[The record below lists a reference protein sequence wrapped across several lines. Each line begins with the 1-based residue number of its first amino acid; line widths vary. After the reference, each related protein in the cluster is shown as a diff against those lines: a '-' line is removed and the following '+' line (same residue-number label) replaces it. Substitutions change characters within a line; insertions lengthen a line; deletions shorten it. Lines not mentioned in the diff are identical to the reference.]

1 MKHFFLFLFLSIGLQ
16 LFAQEKILSY
26 YTDITVKANGDL
38 IVTEEIKVKSEGDK
52 IKRGI
57 YRSFPTKYKNTL
69 GTSFN
74 VGFEVLEVMRD
85 NKPEPFHI
93 DKKGNGVFVYI
104 GEKNTLLKSGVY
116 TYTLTFKTT
125 RQIGFF
131 ENYDELYFNAVG
143 GDWDFPIENVTVTVT
158 LDSDVSIQE
167 AKAFAGNYG
176 TDQCDC
182 TIDISGNAVQ
192 FTTTRSLNPEEQFTF
207 VANWEKGFVIEPTQS
222 EKTALFF
229 RENFHVLF
237 AFFALLIPFL
247 LYFFAWKKVGVDPKK
262 GTIIPLFEPPS
273 GFSPAAVSYLHRMY
287 FTTTTLTS
295 ALVNMAVKGYLII
308 ENKKSGSYTLVKT
321 SQQTQ
326 HLSADE
332 QVLYN
337 SLFAKRDKVVI
348 DNKDHKLFGESR
360 KALQKHLKQKLK
372 PTYFKLNYAHLK
384 KGILASVAL
393 MIVLAFLSP
402 SPAIPVI
409 TFILMVVMAL
419 IFTYLIKAPTPKG
432 RKLMDEIEGFKMYL
446 SVAEQRQLESVHHPK
461 LTVEKFEAYLPYAI
475 ALGVENSWAKKFEKE
490 VLQALQDTSS
500 KSYSPV
506 WYVAAGSAVFS
517 PSKFTSGMGSAFS
530 SAIASAS
537 TPPGSSSGSSGGFSG
552 GGGGGGGG
560 GGW

>member
-1 MKHFFLFLFLSIGLQ
+1 MKHFFLLLFLSLGLQ
-16 LFAQEKILSY
+16 LFPQEKILSY
-26 YTDITVKANGDL
+26 HTDIAINANGDL
-38 IVTEEIKVKSEGDK
+38 IVKEEIKVKSEGNK

-57 YRSFPTKYKNTL
+57 SRSFPTNYKNTL
-69 GTSFN
+69 GTRFN
-74 VGFEVLEVMRD
+74 VDFEVLDVMRD
-85 NKPEPFHI
+85 HKQEPFHL

-104 GEKNTLLKSGVY
+104 GDKNNFLTPGVY

-143 GDWDFPIENVTVTVT
+143 GDWDFPIENVTVNVT
-158 LDSDVSIQE
+158 LDGDLPIQE
-167 AKAFAGNYG
+167 AKAFTGKYG
-176 TDQCDC
+176 AEQCDC
-182 TIDISGNAVQ
+182 NIAISGNAVQ
-192 FTTTRSLNPEEQFTF
+192 FTTTRSLSPGEQFTF
-207 VANWEKGFVIEPTQS
+207 VANWEKGFVIEPTKT
-222 EKTALFF
+222 EKRALFF
-229 RENFHVLF
+229 KENSHVLF

-308 ENKKSGSYTLVKT
+308 ENKKRGSYTLVKT
-321 SQQTQ
+321 SKHPQN
-326 HLSADE
+326 LSADE
-332 QVLYN
+332 QVLYD
-337 SLFAKRDKVVI
+337 SLFAKRDKIVI
-348 DNKDHKLFGESR
+348 DNKDHKLFAKAR
-360 KALQKHLKQKLK
+360 KAMQGLLKKKLK
-372 PTYFKLNYAHLK
+372 PTYFKLNYAYLK
-384 KGILASVAL
+384 NGILASIAL
-393 MIVLAFLSP
+393 LIVLASISP

-409 TFILMVVMAL
+409 TFILLVLMAL
-419 IFTYLIKAPTPKG
+419 VFTYLIKAPTPEG

-446 SVAEQRQLESVHHPK
+446 SVAEQRQLEAAHHPK

-490 VLQALQDTSS
+490 VLQALQEASS
-500 KSYSPV
+500 KNYSPV
-506 WYVAAGSAVFS
+506 WYVAAGSAAFS
-517 PSKFTSGMGSAFS
+517 PSKFTSGMGSTFS
-530 SAIASAS
+530 SAIASAA